1 MLHEI
6 LLSLSGFGSPL
17 WSQARS
23 VEDSDGDGFSQ
34 YTSPPERA
42 MLDILARLC
51 DLHVK
56 IRDTAARLSTS
67 HRSMVCRAVSSS
79 IVDEHLCNFVDKIV
93 EVESSI
99 LKKDAGYVG
108 AYDVVPL
115 STIVSEFAPWTRRL
129 EWLWSVV
136 QRLIAKSSNAR
147 GQTFVSAAIVLDYL
161 ERETHTGYSDIED
174 MAIMLLTVAQKAWM
188 RSASFW
194 VLYGDL
200 PTSDAEDFCV
210 KANPSPTS
218 ALDAFSIDSSLTPRF
233 LTPVAACALLSTGS
247 ALHQLRSQ
255 SSSSAVSLKGSVDS
269 SMTLMPKHA
278 SLLQSLR
285 FPISPP
291 LLENLLASLD
301 RSISEN
307 ALSQILPRHS
317 VMQIL
322 QVILRYVLLDHGEFA
337 VSLVAHADER
347 VNSRQQRRTATGPPR
362 KIGRLDDLAIQE
374 AELNGILSK
383 TMADMATFHAND
395 DLDDGIWALAKKTLS
410 LKLAETTSEPQL
422 ISTLLPNPT
431 GLFITIPPSSPLHI
445 FLSTHDIHQ
454 YSVLN
459 GYLLSIRRAGI
470 HLSELW
476 KLSYHRRC
484 YPAPVGA
491 SRPGQTG
498 PANRRVR
505 DNSRTLRTR
514 RHWTCAGKALFMINE
529 LQVYLQGEVIQSS
542 WALFQKWINGE
553 DTTGLSTAKSSR
565 PGSASSAGGRQ
576 KAKSTMAELP
586 SDSGSTTTHA
596 QAPNDP
602 RALAEA
608 HRAFLHALSDALLI
622 TNKDFTSRLKHL
634 LGQLDHFIAL
644 FLRLQTVW
652 EGLDMQEDDG
662 VLDAFADHARDEREV
677 FAEMDRTTDAIEST
691 LLEISETIRH
701 VEKQKRSGLGRDTL
715 VDRTNDLELNLDIT
729 KFVPW
734 QARTVDRLV
743 MKLDSLAGRHDEDD
757 DGLGSGIV
765 DVYDDD

>member
-129 EWLWSVV
+129 EWLWSIV

-200 PTSDAEDFCV
+200 PTSGAEDFCV

-362 KIGRLDDLAIQE
+362 KIGRMDDLAIQE

-383 TMADMATFHAND
+383 AMADMATFHAND

-484 YPAPVGA
+484 YPAPVGR
-491 SRPGQTG
+491 SDPKQLGTFPKVDR
-498 PANRRVR
+498 
-505 DNSRTLRTR
+505 
-514 RHWTCAGKALFMINE
+514 
-529 LQVYLQGEVIQSS
+529 
-542 WALFQKWINGE
+542 
-553 DTTGLSTAKSSR
+553 
-565 PGSASSAGGRQ
+565 RQ

-662 VLDAFADHARDEREV
+662 VLDAFADHAKDERDV

-691 LLEISETIRH
+691 LFEIVKTIRD

-715 VDRTNDLELNLDIT
+715 VDRTNDLELNLDNT